1 MDIRQGRAH
10 PDESPV
16 DALHRG
22 PTNQTGEDSAEHRLR
37 MAAMD
42 TEFTLT
48 QKRALAVATVIA
60 ILFGAYFLRGYF
72 ILVVVAAVA
81 AYLFS
86 PLYARLN
93 KRFGTGLS
101 ATLTL
106 LAAIAMVIV
115 PLSLFVLLAV
125 VQITNMVE
133 RVAEWVGRTDLSA
146 LGDQALRFVNDALS
160 RVPFIDVTVTP
171 DSLRDS
177 MATVA
182 QEVGQWL
189 LGLLQGAAGGVFGGI
204 TAAILFLYVFI
215 SLLTNR
221 DAVLLLIRRLNP
233 LGEEITDLYMS
244 KMGAMVKGTVMGQF
258 VIAVCQGVA
267 GAASIYIAGFHQG
280 FFLFAVLLSALAV
293 IPLGSGIISIPF
305 GIGMIL
311 FGNVFGGV
319 FVIVFHLIVVTNID
333 NFLRPILVPRAARL
347 DSALMLLAVFAG
359 IAMFGAWGIVIG
371 PVLMI
376 IIVTTISVYLSVY
389 KGVPMD
395 EPDEEDEKPK
405 RRNPFWWLGRRL
417 KEKAAPVPVEEKDD
431 EKAPA
436 AKSDAD

>member
-1 MDIRQGRAH
+1 
-10 PDESPV
+10 
-16 DALHRG
+16 
-22 PTNQTGEDSAEHRLR
+22 
-37 MAAMD
+37 MD

-48 QKRALAVATVIA
+48 QRRALAVATAVAIA
-60 ILFGAYFLRGYF
+60 FGAYLLRGYF
-72 ILVVVAAVA
+72 ILIVVAAVA
-81 AYLFS
+81 AYLFT
-86 PLYARLN
+86 PLFDRLN

-106 LAAIAMVIV
+106 LAAITAVV
-115 PLSLFVLLAV
+115 LPLGLCVMLAV
-125 VQITNMVE
+125 AQITNMVE

-146 LGDQALRFVNDALS
+146 LGDQALRFVNDVLH
-160 RVPFIDVTVTP
+160 RVPFINVTVTP
-171 DSLRDS
+171 DSLRGS
-177 MATVA
+177 MASAA
-182 QEVGQWL
+182 QKVGEWL
-189 LGLLQGAAGGVFGGI
+189 LGLLQGAAGSVFGGI
-204 TAAILFLYVFI
+204 TAAILFLYVFL

-221 DAVLLLIRRLNP
+221 DKVVTLIRRLNP

-280 FFLFAVLLSALAV
+280 FFLFAVLLSALSV
-293 IPLGSGIISIPF
+293 IPLGSGIVTIPF

-311 FGNVFGGV
+311 FGNVIGGV
-319 FVIVFHLIVVTNID
+319 FVIVFHLVVVTNID

-376 IIVTTISVYLSVY
+376 VIVTTISVYLAVY
-389 KGVPMD
+389 KGVPMATPED
-395 EPDEEDEKPK
+395 DDEKPK
-405 RRNPFWWLGRRL
+405 RRRLLDWWADRRG
-417 KEKAAPVPVEEKDD
+417 KNKPTKAAAEPTALPPNPS
-431 EKAPA
+431 AGA
-436 AKSDAD
+436 R